1 MPWKESSVM
10 DERMRFVIRLKDGES
25 MASLCREF
33 GISRKTGYKIF
44 ERYEECGLEGLTDQF
59 KADRLVLVTQRALE
73 TSRLKRE
80 VKALKQLSPSTLV
93 GKSSSMNQLRQTVE
107 KIAPTNS

>member
-33 GISRKTGYKIF
+33 GISRKTGYKILD
-44 ERYEECGLEGLTDQF
+44 RYEQCGVERSHPSAASVCQPTARPNRSHHRGRQT
-59 KADRLVLVTQRALE
+59 R
-73 TSRLKRE
+73 
-80 VKALKQLSPSTLV
+80 KALLGST
-93 GKSSSMNQLRQTVE
+93 QDPRTP
-107 KIAPTNS
+107 AATATF